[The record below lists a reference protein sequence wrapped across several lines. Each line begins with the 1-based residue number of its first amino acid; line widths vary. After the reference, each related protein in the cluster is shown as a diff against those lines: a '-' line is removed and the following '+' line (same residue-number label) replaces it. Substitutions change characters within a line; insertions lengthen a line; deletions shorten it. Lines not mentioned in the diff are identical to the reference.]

1 ELATVDTV
9 SFAHGADC
17 ADGISCQQV
26 EVAGVAGAALTARLT
41 HAALVERGD
50 RESAGYD
57 RQRID
62 HGAADSAQSSHIAP
76 VARWIEER
84 SPKARVG
91 GSIPPRGT
99 VPRRP
104 NRRAEPAAII
114 GLNVVRLG
122 LSEEVQGLADFVLIH
137 STGQSPTGWKR
148 LVRAL

>member
-1 ELATVDTV
+1 RKGVVAAVAAGELLVAVLLAERDDPRRGEHEERHAAGVDGGPGHDPARRARIEHAELATVDTV

-62 HGAADSAQSSHIAP
+62 HGA
-76 VARWIEER
+76 
-84 SPKARVG
+84 
-91 GSIPPRGT
+91 
-99 VPRRP
+99 
-104 NRRAEPAAII
+104 
-114 GLNVVRLG
+114 
-122 LSEEVQGLADFVLIH
+122 
-137 STGQSPTGWKR
+137 
-148 LVRAL
+148 